1 MAKGWYVVHTYS
13 GYEQKIE
20 RIINKLRQMDPE
32 FAVYCTG
39 VNVPMETVETLNDK
53 GEKKMELR
61 KVLPGYILV
70 ELDLEES
77 TWRQVTSKIIRI
89 QGVTGFI
96 SADKSGRAMPNPLS
110 QREHR
115 SILERTGELA
125 PEKTFR
131 PKQDFV
137 VGECR
142 QGRYLFEVKI
152 GNFGKQT
159 PYGKEH
165 DGYEREDRTKCCMFH
180 GCYDR
185 LNRRSFTKI

>member
-96 SADKSGRAMPNPLS
+96 SADKSGRLMPKPLS

-137 VGECR
+137 VGEEVLVTSGPFASFKGTVEEIDL
-142 QGRYLFEVKI
+142 QKGRLRLSLEILGRF
-152 GNFGKQT
+152 T
-159 PYGKEH
+159 PVDVDFSQAEKV
-165 DGYEREDRTKCCMFH
+165 
-180 GCYDR
+180 
-185 LNRRSFTKI
+185 IQ